1 MERKRY
7 RIVSAALAASLTLSM
22 LCACSRY
29 EDMFSGGKDAAG
41 KDTETVEETTTTT
54 VTEAVTEPSAT
65 PSPAFTEPETTPFE
79 DISPAEP
86 SLAVDTDYVRL
97 IDGVTPEMINADY
110 WIGPEDY
117 EPIMDEEGIAQYNYE
132 NRVSIKANDD
142 VTALPYLDVFP
153 EKLDGSILRTFL
165 NDNAGSI
172 PTNPARYYVNGHPT
186 TWDYWNGLIALSNI
200 DKVPDVINVRF
211 GFSTMRAT
219 LRMFPTEDRVFD
231 GTSDKY
237 YDELLYS
244 ECMPYMPCAILHEST
259 DGEYL
264 YVVFDSYSAWV
275 RKEAIAICSSRYDWM
290 DRQQVDQWLVVTARE
305 IRLGND
311 PYSPATTNLV
321 LPMGTRMEL
330 VPASGAPASIN
341 QRTTYGDYI
350 VRIPTRGGGGFIKD
364 EFVLIPVS
372 DDVHVGFLPYT
383 SANIIRQAF
392 KLLGDRYG
400 WGGDLQANDC
410 TGITR
415 EIYRCF
421 GILLPRVNQSKSKG
435 VYKVDTSD
443 MSTDEKLALLED
455 LTPGSLISFPGH
467 MMIYL
472 GTVDGTPYV
481 ISAVGTFVAP
491 APGSTDKIH
500 PNSVIIN
507 SLYVRRAN
515 LSTWLDSVTTVLTI
529 RMEE

>member
-1 MERKRY
+1 MVRNRF
-7 RIVSAALAASLTLSM
+7 RITAAALAACFALSM
-22 LCACSRY
+22 LCSCSRF
-29 EDMFSGGKDAAG
+29 EDLFSGGQDSAG
-41 KDTETVEETTTTT
+41 ADTETAEETSTT

-65 PSPAFTEPETTPFE
+65 PSPTPTEPVPTPSE
-79 DISPAEP
+79 AISTVEPPSAADI
-86 SLAVDTDYVRL
+86 DYVRL
-97 IDGVTPEMINADY
+97 IDGVTPEMMNADY

-117 EPIMDEEGIAQYNYE
+117 EPIMDEEGIAQYNYA
-132 NRVSIKANDD
+132 NRVSIKANDE

-165 NDNAGSI
+165 NDNAESV
-172 PTNPARYYVNGHPT
+172 PADPARYYVNGHPT
-186 TWDYWNGLIALSNI
+186 TQEYWNGLIARSNI
-200 DKVPDVINVRF
+200 DKVPDVINVKF
-211 GFSTMRAT
+211 GFSTMRMT
-219 LRMFPTEDRVFD
+219 LRMFPTEDHVFD

-237 YDELLYS
+237 YDKLLYS
-244 ECMPYMPCAILHEST
+244 ECMPYMPCVILHEST
-259 DGEYL
+259 DGNYL

-275 RKEAIAICSSRYDWM
+275 RKEAIAICSNRFDWM
-290 DRQQVDQWLVVTARE
+290 DRQKPDQWLVVTARE

-311 PYSPATTNLV
+311 PYSPATTDLV
-321 LPMGTRMEL
+321 LPMGTRMQL
-330 VPASGAPASIN
+330 VSASDAPQSIN

-350 VRIPTRGGGGFIKD
+350 VKVPTRGNGGFIKD

-443 MSTDEKLALLED
+443 MSTDGKLALLED
-455 LTPGSLISFPGH
+455 LTPGSLVSFPGH

-491 APGSTDKIH
+491 APGSNDKIH
-500 PNSVIIN
+500 PNSVVIN

-515 LSTWLDSVTTVLTI
+515 LTTWLDSVTTVLTI